1 MTEINQAIASGGP
14 FREGGEAALE
24 VGGTDVLLA
33 LVTFTASL
41 AVLGYGL
48 SAFATLPIFVL
59 LHLAVLVVPALFV
72 RARAGSNGDVT
83 VPVLLLVAT
92 FATGPVG
99 AGVCRKMPMRLW
111 RRRPRPDRLR
121 IWYD

>member
-1 MTEINQAIASGGP
+1 MTEINQAIASGRP
-14 FREGGEAALE
+14 FRERDEAALE

-33 LVTFTASL
+33 LVTFAASL

-59 LHLAVLVVPALFV
+59 LHLAVLVLPALFM
-72 RARAGSNGDVT
+72 RARASSNGDLT

-99 AGVCRKMPMRLW
+99 APA
-111 RRRPRPDRLR
+111 
-121 IWYD
+121 

>member
-33 LVTFTASL
+33 LVTFAASL

-48 SAFATLPIFVL
+48 SAFSCCSISQSWSSRRCSCG
-59 LHLAVLVVPALFV
+59 
-72 RARAGSNGDVT
+72 RAQA
-83 VPVLLLVAT
+83 AM
-92 FATGPVG
+92 A
-99 AGVCRKMPMRLW
+99 
-111 RRRPRPDRLR
+111 
-121 IWYD
+121 I